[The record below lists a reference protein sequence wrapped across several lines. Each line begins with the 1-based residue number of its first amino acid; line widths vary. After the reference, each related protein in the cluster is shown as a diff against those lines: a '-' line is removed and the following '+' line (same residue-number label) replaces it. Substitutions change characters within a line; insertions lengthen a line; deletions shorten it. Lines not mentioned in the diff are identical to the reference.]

1 MRLDR
6 LGGGHA
12 PQVTG
17 VSYHLRQSFRYDYDA
32 PALSLLHR
40 LVVVPPARHGDQ
52 RLRSGVV
59 QVSDPSAQVDWHLDG
74 HGNRVCTVRLAVV
87 PRSVAMHVTV
97 VVERY
102 GEPGSVD
109 PGLLADPRLRE
120 PSWLTVAS
128 PQIRRLAARHA
139 RRADPLASAE
149 QVCRLMPELVRYVPG
164 ATSVR
169 TTAAQALARGQGVC
183 QDQAHV
189 MLAVLRAAGIACRYV
204 SGHLVGEG
212 GTHAW
217 VELVLPDRRAARTIA
232 FDPCHAR
239 RADARY
245 LTVAVGRDYLDVP
258 PTSGWY
264 SGPARG
270 SLTGAREL
278 VTTSPAGQL

>member
-1 MRLDR
+1 MRLEACGD
-6 LGGGHA
+6 GHA
-12 PQVTG
+12 PGMTDVR
-17 VSYHLRQSFRYDYDA
+17 YDLRQSFRYDYDA

-59 QVSDPSAQVDWHLDG
+59 QVSDPSAQVDWHIDG

-87 PRSVAMHVTV
+87 PRSVAMHVSV

-102 GEPGSVD
+102 GEPGPVD

-139 RRADPLASAE
+139 RRADPLASADE
-149 QVCRLMPELVRYVPG
+149 VCRLVPELVRYVPG

-169 TTAAQALARGQGVC
+169 TTAAQALARGEGVC

-217 VELVLPDRRAARTIA
+217 VELVLPDRRAARTVA
-232 FDPCHAR
+232 FDPCHAC

-270 SLTGAREL
+270 TLTGAREL
-278 VTTSPAGQL
+278 VSMSLAGQL

>member
-1 MRLDR
+1 MSDVR
-6 LGGGHA
+6 H
-12 PQVTG
+12 
-17 VSYHLRQSFRYDYDA
+17 HLRQSFRYDYDA

-40 LVVVPPARHGDQ
+40 LVVVPPARYGDQ
-52 RLRSGVV
+52 RLRAGVV
-59 QVSDPSAQVDWHLDG
+59 QVSDPSAQVDWHFDG
-74 HGNRVCTVRLAVV
+74 HGNRVCTVRLAIV

-102 GEPGSVD
+102 GDPGSVD
-109 PGLLADPRLRE
+109 AGLLADPRLRA

-139 RRADPLASAE
+139 RSADPIASAE
-149 QVCRLMPELVRYVPG
+149 EVCRLVPELVRYVLG

-217 VELVLPDRRAARTIA
+217 VDLIVPDRRGARTIA

-239 RADARY
+239 RVDAGY

-264 SGPARG
+264 GGPARG
-270 SLTGAREL
+270 TLTGAREL
-278 VTTSPAGQL
+278 VSTSLAGQL